1 MVSLTFYDS
10 MLVDTTS
17 NERMDRIS
25 SHGYAWGYIG
35 STVPF
40 IVCIAL
46 IFGGPALF
54 GWSTTACTRVLVRHH
69 RAVVGGVHHSA
80 AHQL

>member
-1 MVSLTFYDS
+1 

-54 GWSTTACTRVLVRHH
+54 GWSTTACTRASFVITALW
-69 RAVVGGVHHSA
+69 
-80 AHQL
+80 